1 MIKFKNE
8 NNDEMDA
15 FLAVPD
21 GKKVSNF
28 VVVIQEIWG
37 LTDFLKSV
45 AQRIAK
51 LGFAAVAPDLYSRK
65 GQRGKF
71 TQEVIMDAMRPF
83 WSLPADKRRDK
94 AEVEK
99 IMSKLSPEAREIV
112 TLLMF
117 NRDKMEEQMV
127 SDLQS
132 LYRHMDSSGFNGRRG
147 VIGFCMGGGLAFE
160 LSTRIP
166 VDASAIYYGA
176 SPKNIEDVGKI
187 TGSVLGIYAGEDSG
201 INEGLPDLMKAM
213 LKHKK
218 EWDMKLY
225 PGTYHAFFNHTGMS
239 YNEEASKDA
248 WERTVSFFT
257 KKIGVE

>member
-1 MIKFKNE
+1 MIKFRNNNNE
-8 NNDEMDA
+8 EMDA
-15 FLAVPD
+15 FLSIPE
-21 GKKVSNF
+21 GKPVKSF
-28 VVVIQEIWG
+28 VVVVQEIWG
-37 LTDFLKSV
+37 MTDFLKSV
-45 AQRIAK
+45 AQRISK

-65 GQRGKF
+65 AQKGKF

-83 WSLPADKRRDK
+83 WSLPADKRHDK
-94 AEVEK
+94 GEVEK
-99 IMSKLSPEAREIV
+99 IMGKLSPEAREIV

-117 NRDKMEEQMV
+117 NRDSMEEQMV

-132 LYRHMDSSGFNGRRG
+132 LYQHMESAGYNGKRG

-166 VDASAIYYGA
+166 IDATAIFYGA
-176 SPKNIEDVGKI
+176 NPKNIETIGNIK
-187 TGSVLGIYAGEDSG
+187 GPVLGVYAGEDSG
-201 INEGLPDLMKAM
+201 INDGLPELMKAM

-248 WERTVSFFT
+248 WDRTVTFFT
-257 KKIGVE
+257 KKLEVE